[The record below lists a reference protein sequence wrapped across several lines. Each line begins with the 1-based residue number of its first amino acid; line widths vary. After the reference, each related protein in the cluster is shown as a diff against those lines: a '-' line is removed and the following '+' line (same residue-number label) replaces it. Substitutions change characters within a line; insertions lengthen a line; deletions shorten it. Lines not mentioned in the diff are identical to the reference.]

1 MRRIEQHLVKYGAY
15 HQDRRN
21 VVTHFFGIPLIVI
34 GVAILLSRP
43 TLPVGP
49 VGISIA
55 WLAVSVISVYYLCL
69 DVWLGLALSISLC
82 CAAALGHL
90 AAQQSTLIWILLGAG
105 SFVLGWG
112 LQFLGHVWEG
122 RKPAFVDDLMSLLI
136 GPLFIAAEC
145 AFALGLMRTLRTRIN
160 HPD

>member
-1 MRRIEQHLVKYGAY
+1 
-15 HQDRRN
+15 
-21 VVTHFFGIPLIVI
+21 VVG
-34 GVAILLSRP
+34 ILLR
-43 TLPVGP
+43 
-49 VGISIA
+49 
-55 WLAVSVISVYYLCL
+55 
-69 DVWLGLALSISLC
+69 
-82 CAAALGHL
+82 
-90 AAQQSTLIWILLGAG
+90 AG

-122 RKPAFVDDLMSLLI
+122 RKPAFVDDLMSLSI